1 MRNLILILLLN
12 FSNLCWAQTNI
23 DSIDMRI
30 NLLVEKSNNKT
41 INKGES
47 KELRNHVFD
56 IQNKGFMLEEERQD
70 YQNALMQ
77 IDKALY
83 IWVSLKDTLSEAN
96 LRKFRGLLLGHL
108 KRYKEAESEAKKAI
122 SLYDLKNFKQG
133 VAVSQH
139 DLSLIFDLE
148 GKIDS
153 ALHYENKSNFFW
165 NNKGDTSR
173 IIVSNNQL
181 IHLFCQSKDF
191 SKAEKIQNQS
201 ENLIK
206 NSKTHWHHLINF
218 YYVSFQLYDELKSNE
233 TASIYKK
240 LYNDK
245 IDLLKK
251 EGIMTKSVYE
261 KD

>member
-1 MRNLILILLLN
+1 MKILILIIFLSFSN
-12 FSNLCWAQTNI
+12 FSWAQTNL
-23 DSIDMRI
+23 DSTDMRI

-47 KELRNHVFD
+47 KELSNYIFA
-56 IQNKGFMLEEERQD
+56 IQNKGFLLEEEKHD
-70 YQNALMQ
+70 YQNALVQ
-77 IDKALY
+77 IDKALS
-83 IWVSLKDTLSEAN
+83 IWVSLKDTLNEAN
-96 LRKFRGLLLGHL
+96 LRKFKGLLLGHL
-108 KRYKEAESEAKKAI
+108 KRYEEAESEAKKAI
-122 SLYDLKNFKQG
+122 SLYDLKDFEQG

-139 DLSLIFDLE
+139 DLSLILDLE

-153 ALHYENKSNFFW
+153 ALHYENISNSFW
-165 NNKGDTSR
+165 NKNGDTSR

-181 IHLFCQSKDF
+181 IHLLRQSKDF

-201 ENLIK
+201 AVLIK
-206 NSKTHWHHLINF
+206 NSNTHWHPLINF
-218 YYVSFQLYDELKSNE
+218 YYVSFKLYDEFKNNE
-233 TASIYKK
+233 TASLYKK

-261 KD
+261 MD